1 MPVKYFAF
9 DVETTG
15 FYPFAGDEIL
25 SIAFMLLDD
34 DLYCVKKGQ
43 WFVNPSE
50 GCYVDPEAA
59 ELNGYSPALWA
70 DRGAVSQEQ
79 LKEKLMFLW
88 ETHDMQRALPLGQNI
103 SFDVNFLDA
112 LAHKDEEFAKAY
124 KRAIGYH
131 KLDIIALGVTLDQAH
146 RVTKA
151 FYRLA
156 DLCERWG
163 VTLTNAHDSLA
174 DLEATVAC
182 FAKYLEHFRGSPK
195 PPTPPPSRFLEKL
208 GGTYRFRVGKHQR
221 TPLESA
227 PVGYL
232 QWMLGLPDLHPEER
246 VIVAKALGRELG

>member
-25 SIAFMLLDD
+25 SIAFMLLDEN
-34 DLYCVKKGQ
+34 LFCMKKGQ
-43 WFVNPSE
+43 WFVNPSK
-50 GCYVDPEAA
+50 GCYVNPEAA
-59 ELNGYSPALWA
+59 EINGYTPALWA
-70 DRGAVSQEQ
+70 EKGAISQKE
-79 LKEKLMFLW
+79 LTEKLMFLW

-112 LAHKDEEFAKAY
+112 LAHKDEEFSKAY
-124 KRAIGYH
+124 KKAIGYH

-146 RVTKA
+146 KVTRA

-163 VTLTNAHDSLA
+163 IPLENAHDSLA

-182 FAKYLEHFRGSPK
+182 FQKYLEHFANAPK
-195 PPTPPPSRFLEKL
+195 PPAPAPSRFLEKL
-208 GGTYRFRVGKHQR
+208 GGVQRFRIGKLQR
-221 TPLESA
+221 TALEDA

-232 QWMLGLPDLHPEER
+232 QWMLRLPDLHPEER
-246 VIVAKALGRELG
+246 PLIAQALGRLLG